1 MAMPTATSTLLIT
14 GGSSGIGRKAA
25 VCLLREHPDQH
36 LLLLVRGGRADRI
49 AAELAAEAG
58 SDHVSAVPCD
68 LASLT
73 DIRGAAKEVIR
84 RLDAEE
90 IPPLHVIL
98 GNAGVQTVS
107 ATTTTVDGFEMTF
120 GVNVLANYTLLRLLS
135 PKLVPPARIV
145 IVGSGVHFADFRH
158 NLGMVPKPNWSS
170 TDQLAMPSTA
180 PRAGGF

>member
-1 MAMPTATSTLLIT
+1 M
-14 GGSSGIGRKAA
+14 
-25 VCLLREHPDQH
+25 
-36 LLLLVRGGRADRI
+36 
-49 AAELAAEAG
+49 
-58 SDHVSAVPCD
+58 
-68 LASLT
+68 
-73 DIRGAAKEVIR
+73 
-84 RLDAEE
+84 
-90 IPPLHVIL
+90 IL